1 MSISPENTILNVD
14 DYAEG
19 REAISQIL
27 RWAGFSVIEA
37 ETGGEAL
44 QLAAARRPQLI
55 LLDVEMPDLSG
66 YEVCKK
72 LKSDPATMAIPVL
85 LLSGAYTEG
94 EDRVRGLDGGADAY
108 LCKPVESAE
117 LIATIRALLRMRRA
131 EDRFRNLVDD
141 LEAIVW
147 EADAATG
154 RFTFVSRRAEQ
165 MLGYPVERWLS
176 EPDFL
181 TKLIH
186 SDDRAEALR
195 QSSQET
201 DAGRDHDLE
210 YRAVSAAGAVRWLR
224 DIVHVAPNGDGRP
237 HLLRG
242 VMVDVTE
249 RKQAEEEKARLL
261 ALEQAAC
268 RRAEDACRLKD
279 EFLGLV
285 SHELRAPLNSIQGWV
300 RLLREGRL
308 DPAETARALET
319 IDNSA
324 RAQNRIINDLLDVS
338 RIITGRL
345 LLNLRPLTPAH
356 PIETAVEAVRGAAE
370 AKGILLEVDLDREA
384 GPIYADADRL
394 RQVFWNLLSNAVK
407 FTPSG
412 GRVTVEMKRVAE
424 SIEIRV
430 GDSGPGIAPEFLPFV
445 FDRFRQQDG
454 STTRRHRGLGL
465 GLAIV
470 RHLAEMHGG
479 AVRAESGGD
488 GQGATFVLTF
498 PVMGEAHPQTGASR
512 AMFEEEE
519 SSLDCPPELDGLRIL
534 VVDDHDDARRLME
547 MILTKCGGE
556 VVTAASAD
564 EALEVMAQ
572 PPERRPE
579 ILISDIEMP
588 ETDGYQL
595 LRRLRSRPAAEGGA
609 IPAVALTAHAR
620 PEDRLLALAAGFQMH
635 VVKPVDE
642 YELVTVVAS
651 LTGRLDRRRDATET
665 APLTN
670 YTPLEISLR

>member
-1 MSISPENTILNVD
+1 M
-14 DYAEG
+14 
-19 REAISQIL
+19 
-27 RWAGFSVIEA
+27 EA

-131 EDRFRNLVDD
+131 EDRFRDLVDD

-165 MLGYPVERWLS
+165 MLGYPVERWLR

-181 TKLIH
+181 TNLIH
-186 SDDRAEALR
+186 SDDRAEVSR
-195 QSSQET
+195 QSRRET
-201 DAGRDHDLE
+201 GAGRNHDLE
-210 YRAVSAAGAVRWLR
+210 YRVVSAAGNVRWLR
-224 DIVHVAPNGDGRP
+224 DMVHVAPNGDGRP

-268 RRAEDACRLKD
+268 RRAEDASRLKD

-345 LLNLRPLTPAH
+345 LLNLRPLAPAH
-356 PIETAVEAVRGAAE
+356 PIETAVEAVRSAAE
-370 AKGILLEVDLDREA
+370 AKGISLEVDLD
-384 GPIYADADRL
+384 
-394 RQVFWNLLSNAVK
+394 
-407 FTPSG
+407 
-412 GRVTVEMKRVAE
+412 
-424 SIEIRV
+424 
-430 GDSGPGIAPEFLPFV
+430 
-445 FDRFRQQDG
+445 
-454 STTRRHRGLGL
+454 
-465 GLAIV
+465 
-470 RHLAEMHGG
+470 
-479 AVRAESGGD
+479 
-488 GQGATFVLTF
+488 
-498 PVMGEAHPQTGASR
+498 
-512 AMFEEEE
+512 
-519 SSLDCPPELDGLRIL
+519 
-534 VVDDHDDARRLME
+534 
-547 MILTKCGGE
+547 
-556 VVTAASAD
+556 
-564 EALEVMAQ
+564 
-572 PPERRPE
+572 
-579 ILISDIEMP
+579 
-588 ETDGYQL
+588 
-595 LRRLRSRPAAEGGA
+595 
-609 IPAVALTAHAR
+609 
-620 PEDRLLALAAGFQMH
+620 
-635 VVKPVDE
+635 
-642 YELVTVVAS
+642 
-651 LTGRLDRRRDATET
+651 
-665 APLTN
+665 
-670 YTPLEISLR
+670 